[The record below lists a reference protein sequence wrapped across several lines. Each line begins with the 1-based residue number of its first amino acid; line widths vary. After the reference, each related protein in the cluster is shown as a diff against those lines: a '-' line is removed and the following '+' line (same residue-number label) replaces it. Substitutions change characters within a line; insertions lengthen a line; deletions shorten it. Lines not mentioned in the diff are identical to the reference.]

1 MANNENAGKRKGA
14 DKSRVVSDRE
24 LREQSNERFRQE
36 RQERIN
42 KRQSVENE
50 RSENLRK
57 SNEERELAKERITT
71 KAKIRSQS
79 DSQRVIWDSANGG
92 GTRTE
97 ILRRKLETYR
107 RLANTQSSDDWNGR
121 KERLNEYDNNRYDWR
136 SEAISDRGRNK
147 PSTAPVSQEF
157 QTEQQRADYAARE
170 EESAREAA
178 AEQDRKRAEREK
190 LRSDRKNAMMF
201 GKSVKLFADTVKH
214 ASKGDALGAMSN
226 VGKGLMMTGNPI
238 AMAVGASVQAAT
250 KIAEVYEGF
259 RRENVRA
266 GQLTGEGVG
275 AVADKASFGGGMY
288 ASFAKSELI
297 SKKLGLDKS
306 QMQERYIS
314 QSLNQGTLATESQL
328 IRQRA
333 MENTLGLDTRGMSTY
348 MRAMKGGDFEQSSLR
363 LIDKL
368 SATENGN
375 ISKNNMVLASE
386 KANQL
391 MQMQQYYAYK
401 QNYSKTSDV
410 ENMLLATNALGGA
423 GSDFRAANTATM
435 LQEDMRFGGS
445 QNKQMF
451 QMGVAKRVA
460 MQEGVT
466 GQANI
471 LSRAYDIT
479 KAGTDPKYL
488 AGITS
493 ELDKMSQ
500 GNAWTKKLTYSQFFG
515 NQSQD
520 VVNSLIEKGGG
531 FREALLKG
539 DKSAGTGINKDYVID
554 NSSNAVSLID
564 SIGNTLSNSVKTF
577 SDAIMIFTNGVD
589 KFSETATKE
598 PRTPGEK

>member
-1 MANNENAGKRKGA
+1 MATNNKPIGRKQIA
-14 DKSRVVSDRE
+14 SFVR
-24 LREQSNERFRQE
+24 
-36 RQERIN
+36 ERIN
-42 KRQSVENE
+42 EDRKPQREEKAIRDFVAEGIE
-50 RSENLRK
+50 RNK
-57 SNEERELAKERITT
+57 EERLAKIEENKRRIEAAKERLEE
-71 KAKIRSQS
+71 
-79 DSQRVIWDSANGG
+79 
-92 GTRTE
+92 TRRINRE
-97 ILRRKLETYR
+97 SGFEGHDKRARRKMFD
-107 RLANTQSSDDWNGR
+107 S
-121 KERLNEYDNNRYDWR
+121 NRYDWR
-136 SEAISDRGRNK
+136 SDAIRDRRENK

-157 QTEQQRADYAARE
+157 QTEQQRADYAVRE
-170 EESAREAA
+170 KESAREAA
-178 AEQDRKRAEREK
+178 AERTRKRAELIK
-190 LRSDRKNAMMF
+190 LRNDRKNALMF
-201 GKSVKLFADTVKH
+201 GESVKLFADSVKH
-214 ASKGDALGAMSN
+214 ASKGDALGAVSN
-226 VGKGLMMTGNPI
+226 IGQGLMMTMNPA
-238 AMAVGASVQAAT
+238 AMVAGASIQAAT

-275 AVADKASFGGGMY
+275 AVADKTSFGGGMY
-288 ASFAKSELI
+288 ASLAKSELI
-297 SKKLGLDKS
+297 SKELGLSKS
-306 QMQERYIS
+306 EMQERYIS

-410 ENMLLATNALGGA
+410 ENMILATNALGGA

-460 MQEGVT
+460 MQEGVK

-471 LSRAYDIT
+471 LSRAYDMT

-539 DKSAGTGINKDYVID
+539 DKSTGTGITKDYVVD
-554 NSSNAVSLID
+554 KSSNAVSLMD

>member
-1 MANNENAGKRKGA
+1 MANTGNAGKRKGA

-36 RQERIN
+36 KQDKQDAIDKSRAER
-42 KRQSVENE
+42 
-50 RSENLRK
+50 
-57 SNEERELAKERITT
+57 LAKIEAAKQRIEENRR
-71 KAKIRSQS
+71 IHSQS
-79 DSQRVIWDSANGG
+79 GYSRFDEKA
-92 GTRTE
+92 TRRE
-97 ILRRKLETYR
+97 
-107 RLANTQSSDDWNGR
+107 NF
-121 KERLNEYDNNRYDWR
+121 ERNRYDWR
-136 SEAISDRGRNK
+136 RDAVRDRSRNK
-147 PSTAPVSQEF
+147 PSTAPVSQDF
-157 QTEQQRADYAARE
+157 QAEQQSAEYRARE
-170 EESAREAA
+170 EESEKLRRQE
-178 AEQDRKRAEREK
+178 EERKRAEREK
-190 LRSDRKNAMMF
+190 LRSDRKDAMMF

-275 AVADKASFGGGMY
+275 AVADKTSFGGGMF

-297 SKKLGLDKS
+297 SKELGLDKS

-460 MQEGVT
+460 MQEGVK

-539 DKSAGTGINKDYVID
+539 DKSTGTGINKDYVID
-554 NSSNAVSLID
+554 NSSNAVSLMD